1 MDVLVKPLANIDVA
15 GALTLVCSFLKQK
28 KNPLKLEP

>member
-28 KNPLKLEP
+28 KIH